1 MKYLIVLTD
10 GAAGRP
16 VDEIGGKTALE
27 AADMKC
33 IDSFAA
39 RGEMGMV

>member
-1 MKYLIVLTD
+1 MKYRIVLTD

-39 RGEMGMV
+39 EERWGW